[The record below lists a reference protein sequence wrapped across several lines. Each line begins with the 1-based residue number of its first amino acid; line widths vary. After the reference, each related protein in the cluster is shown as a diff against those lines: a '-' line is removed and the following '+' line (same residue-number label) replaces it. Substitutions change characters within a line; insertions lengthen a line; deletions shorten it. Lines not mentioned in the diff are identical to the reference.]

1 MEDFRQWVGILRNE
15 VVIQLLS
22 NSFHFSIIST
32 PEIEYISMNG
42 TNGLVHF
49 HLVPMQDTFEGRTIL
64 ASCATFTPPGPVPVG
79 RSVGF
84 YLNAETNRLRKILFY
99 IFNENKVFES
109 AF

>member
-64 ASCATFTPPGPVPVG
+64 ASCATFTPPRPVPVG

-84 YLNAETNRLRKILFY
+84 YLNAETNTLRKIMFY
-99 IFNENKVFES
+99 IFNENKVSKS